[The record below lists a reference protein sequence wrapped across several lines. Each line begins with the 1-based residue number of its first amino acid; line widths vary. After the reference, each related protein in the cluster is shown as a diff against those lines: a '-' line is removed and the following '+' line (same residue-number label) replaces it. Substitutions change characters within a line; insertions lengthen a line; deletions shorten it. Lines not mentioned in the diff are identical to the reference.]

1 MRCKILI
8 INILVRI
15 VKYKN
20 VNLLIFINVKLEGIN
35 KYFKI

>member
-20 VNLLIFINVKLEGIN
+20 VNLLNFINVKLGGIN
-35 KYFKI
+35 EYFKI

>member
-35 KYFKI
+35 EYFKI

>member
-15 VKYKN
+15 VKFKN

-35 KYFKI
+35 EYFKI